1 MCITAP
7 MKIISLSGQSAVVK
21 TRRQVERQILISLI
35 EDAKVGD
42 WVLVNGEMAVEKI
55 DEKEARDLIRIINK
69 SKVAQMQI

>member
-1 MCITAP
+1 

-69 SKVAQMQI
+69 SKVSQMQI

>member
-21 TRRQVERQILISLI
+21 TRRQVERQVLLSLI
-35 EDAKVGD
+35 DDAKVGD
-42 WVLVNGEMAVEKI
+42 WVLINEEMAVAKI

-69 SKVAQMQI
+69 SKGEQAQI

>member
-69 SKVAQMQI
+69 SKVSQMQI